1 MKMKKEIRMVQGFSY
16 AHCAVI
22 EKLGIKTRFV
32 RSLKELTTWGRTTV
46 LEDIA
51 LRPEYASEIPAF
63 SDFNET
69 WEIFINSRSAII
81 AFIKSSYIGKMA
93 YVEAFESVG
102 VDITLREFNNLF
114 MSMVKD
120 LSITRMFAEKI
131 DPRHITQKLIVHIL
145 QDAARRWHEGR
156 TINEWR

>member
-1 MKMKKEIRMVQGFSY
+1 MKMKKEIRIVQGFSY

-32 RSLKELTTWGRTTV
+32 RSLKELTTWGRTTI

-63 SDFNET
+63 SDFHET
-69 WEIFINSRSAII
+69 WKIFINSRSAMI
-81 AFIKSSYIGKMA
+81 AFIKNTYSGKMA
-93 YVEAFESVG
+93 YAEAFESVG

-114 MSMVKD
+114 MCMVED
-120 LSITRMFAEKI
+120 LSITRVFAEKT
-131 DPRHITQKLIVHIL
+131 DPRHITQKLIIHIL
-145 QDAARRWHEGR
+145 QDAAKRWHEGR
-156 TINEWR
+156 IVNEWR